1 MKKRQES
8 REQAFIM
15 IFEKQFNPDY
25 SVAQIADAARDAE
38 VFEPDGFACALAEK
52 TYDAV
57 EDIDAVISSHLAQG
71 WRKERLSKV
80 VLSIL
85 RLSVCEIMFFDDIP
99 TAVSINEAVELAKK
113 YAPDGGSSFVNAL
126 LGSVSR
132 AGNNET
138 ADSGDNSS
146 EDAAEPEAAQTEPE
160 AETVGA
166 D

>member
-1 MKKRQES
+1 
-8 REQAFIM
+8 M

-52 TYDAV
+52 TYEAV
-57 EDIDAVISSHLAQG
+57 EDIDAAISSHLAQG

-113 YAPDGGSSFVNAL
+113 YAPDGGSSFINAL

-132 AGNNET
+132 AGEKECADNEDNPAENT
-138 ADSGDNSS
+138 A
-146 EDAAEPEAAQTEPE
+146 EPADAQAEPECESVSAA
-160 AETVGA
+160 

>member
-25 SVAQIADAARDAE
+25 SVAEIAEAARDAE
-38 VFEPDGFACALAEK
+38 VFDADGFACSLAEK
-52 TYDAV
+52 TYEAV
-57 EDIDAVISSHLAQG
+57 GDIDAVISSHLAQG

-85 RLSVCEIMFFDDIP
+85 RLSVCEIMFFDNIP

-132 AGNNET
+132 AGENKQTDNGGDLSDAVAN
-138 ADSGDNSS
+138 ADS
-146 EDAAEPEAAQTEPE
+146 EQTEPE
-160 AETVGA
+160 TPVMS